1 MWTNRLRQLYGILR
15 WTTIIL
21 SSISLGWLVYDIGF
35 KHPEFHV
42 LTAIFQL
49 YLVTFL
55 CNISTI
61 VLRYIMP
68 RFRPPQKLWFFD
80 ALILASMVGI
90 LGLFLFP
97 EQLDRAYIAPAEG
110 TWLWVFITLIMGLF
124 REIFITNI
132 HKAFIDFNPAQL
144 FVGSYLVLIFLGTL
158 ALLLPNAT
166 YESITLIDALFT
178 ATSAVCITGM
188 MVLDLSSDFTPF
200 GQGLVL
206 FLFQL
211 GGLGIMTFTSFFS
224 FFFRGQT
231 TYKNQLLIREITSSR
246 RLTQAYSML
255 KTILIYTLGFELMG
269 ALLIFW
275 SVDSSLTSDKVYFS
289 VFHAISAF
297 CNAGFT
303 ILPSEDFS
311 NGFKFNYSFQ
321 IITAWLVIFGGL
333 GFPIVYNFI
342 QYIRYYIFHG
352 YTSLKDRM
360 PFVHR
365 PWIININTR
374 IVLVVTAILLV
385 VGTVM
390 FYIFEYNHVLA
401 DHSWWGKLVV
411 SFFHGTNPRT
421 AGFHAVFPGELQLGS
436 VVIIIFLMWVG
447 ASPMSTGG
455 GIKTTTLALTVL
467 NILHLVQGKKRI
479 EIYRRQISDD
489 SVKRAFAIVFLS
501 LFVIG
506 MSTILIQ
513 IFDPQLDGLST
524 VFEVFAAFSTAGL
537 SMGITDELSAGSKL
551 VLMGTMFL
559 GRVTLFTVLIA
570 IFRRFHK
577 HNYQYPVE
585 DIMIN

>member
-211 GGLGIMTFTSFFS
+211 
-224 FFFRGQT
+224 
-231 TYKNQLLIREITSSR
+231 
-246 RLTQAYSML
+246 
-255 KTILIYTLGFELMG
+255 
-269 ALLIFW
+269 
-275 SVDSSLTSDKVYFS
+275 
-289 VFHAISAF
+289 
-297 CNAGFT
+297 
-303 ILPSEDFS
+303 
-311 NGFKFNYSFQ
+311 
-321 IITAWLVIFGGL
+321 
-333 GFPIVYNFI
+333 
-342 QYIRYYIFHG
+342 
-352 YTSLKDRM
+352 
-360 PFVHR
+360 
-365 PWIININTR
+365 
-374 IVLVVTAILLV
+374 
-385 VGTVM
+385 
-390 FYIFEYNHVLA
+390 
-401 DHSWWGKLVV
+401 
-411 SFFHGTNPRT
+411 
-421 AGFHAVFPGELQLGS
+421 
-436 VVIIIFLMWVG
+436 
-447 ASPMSTGG
+447 
-455 GIKTTTLALTVL
+455 
-467 NILHLVQGKKRI
+467 
-479 EIYRRQISDD
+479 
-489 SVKRAFAIVFLS
+489 
-501 LFVIG
+501 
-506 MSTILIQ
+506 
-513 IFDPQLDGLST
+513 
-524 VFEVFAAFSTAGL
+524 
-537 SMGITDELSAGSKL
+537 
-551 VLMGTMFL
+551 
-559 GRVTLFTVLIA
+559 
-570 IFRRFHK
+570 
-577 HNYQYPVE
+577 
-585 DIMIN
+585 